1 MMAKTR
7 AGLFIVFW
15 LLFLSGT
22 FAPPP
27 VDYVPVAAISADT
40 GYQSYINVS
49 SALMVAIA
57 IDYGVLALVAL
68 RKRRA
73 VAANH

>member
-1 MMAKTR
+1 
-7 AGLFIVFW
+7 
-15 LLFLSGT
+15 
-22 FAPPP
+22 